1 MRPLLDRA
9 ESRAEDKRAIDA
21 GVPGIVLMEN
31 AARGATDILI
41 ARFAMHLARPLIVG
55 GEGQNGGDAWALARH
70 LKARGFAPRALLVGS
85 IERVQGD
92 ARLALN
98 ALHAVGVKVEIAGDA
113 AAVKEALRDATC
125 VVDGLFG
132 TGLTRPLEG
141 LALETVQAINT
152 RALPTL
158 ALDLP
163 SGVCASTGQL
173 MGDAV
178 RATITVT
185 FHAEKLG
192 LAQFPGAE
200 VAGEVL
206 LADIG
211 VPPPQHATVWLRD
224 AAWLKWSFTA
234 RAPDA
239 HKGTGGHVFVVGGS
253 PGKTGA
259 ALLSARGALRGGAG
273 LVTIAARGGTRAA
286 LDAKV
291 TEIMTSEIPEAL
303 EAGVRAVLELASR
316 ASAFV
321 IGPGLGTDDAT
332 QTFVRRIALEL
343 PVPAVL
349 DADALAPFAGSN
361 LSLLQRAKARRVLTP
376 HPAEAARLLGIDTE
390 DIQRDRYTA
399 AAELA
404 SRSGQIVVLKGAR
417 TIIATA
423 EMAQPRG
430 TNARANTYVCG
441 EGTPALGVAGTGDV
455 LAGAIAAALSSKDMI
470 VKTWTDRVCEAV
482 VAHALAGVHASQGRD
497 RGLLA
502 SEVADALSY
511 VLAPPVSHRTR
522 C

>member
-31 AARGATDILI
+31 AARGATDILV
-41 ARFAMHLARPLIVG
+41 ARFAQHLAHPLIVG

-70 LKARGFAPRALLVGS
+70 LKTRGFAPRALLVGAV
-85 IERVQGD
+85 ERVQGD

-98 ALHAVGVKVEIAGDA
+98 ALHAVGVQVEVASDA
-113 AAVKEALRDATC
+113 SAAVDALRDATC

-141 LALETVQAINT
+141 LALATVQAINT

-173 MGDAV
+173 LGDAV

-192 LAQFPGAE
+192 LAQFPGAAY
-200 VAGEVL
+200 AGEVL

-211 VPPPQHATVWLRD
+211 VPPPHHAAVWLRD
-224 AAWLKWSFTA
+224 AAWLSSSFTA
-234 RAPDA
+234 RAQDA

-291 TEIMTSEIPEAL
+291 TEMMTREVPEAL
-303 EAGVRAVLELASR
+303 EAGVRTVLEDAKR

-343 PVPAVL
+343 TIPAVL
-349 DADALAPFAGSN
+349 DADALAPFSGPQ
-361 LSLLQRAKARRVLTP
+361 LMLLQRAQGIRVLTP

-390 DIQRDRYTA
+390 DVQRDRYSA
-399 AAELA
+399 CAELV

-417 TIIATA
+417 TIVQGPHTA
-423 EMAQPRG
+423 A
-430 TNARANTYVCG
+430 YVCA
-441 EGTPALGVAGTGDV
+441 EGSPALGVAGTGDV
-455 LAGAIAAALSSKDMI
+455 LAGVIAAVLGGKDAPHKAQI
-470 VKTWTDRVCEAV
+470 DRVCEAV
-482 VAHALAGVHASQGRD
+482 IAHALAGVRAAQGRD
-497 RGLLA
+497 RGLFA
-502 SEVADALSY
+502 SEVADAVSY
-511 VLAPPVSHRTR
+511 VLAPS
-522 C
+522 